1 MDKLSKHEVKVL
13 TLHTRLEEPEWGWE
27 KDHGGFPQLSQQR
40 EQRQIDTEDTPQGTC
55 SCLMCEA
62 HTLMHDRLH
71 LHSLRKLYSKIN
83 VHKFVLKTIRF
94 SFVSQKLM
102 IYGDMR

>member
-1 MDKLSKHEVKVL
+1 
-13 TLHTRLEEPEWGWE
+13 
-27 KDHGGFPQLSQQR
+27 
-40 EQRQIDTEDTPQGTC
+40 
-55 SCLMCEA
+55 MCEA

-71 LHSLRKLYSKIN
+71 LYSLRKLYSKTN